1 MTADPLAEVFELPVS
16 ERIRAVQA
24 IWDSVAADAERVP
37 VTEWQKAELERR
49 LRGYRA
55 NPDQGASWDEVEAR
69 LRSRD

>member
-49 LRGYRA
+49 LREYRA